1 MGGSALRRNKVWHY
15 FLIIY
20 PILILTV
27 TGLPEESLKSLN
39 QLIEKITHLNKP
51 ISSKVALHTFILVS
65 NVIICTALLLRIER
79 KGIKFGGFLSKIIS
93 GSVNSVLGVYTI
105 IVFLI
110 TFSIFQNKL
119 EIFIDSHDWNV
130 FYLSVIYLLT
140 GINTSFLFMLSQSH
154 FYRQV
159 SKQDNKP
166 QKKKVLIVALSR
178 FYYDRKDREK
188 NINEFLNEIAN
199 KQLDKSKYS
208 WAVPLRSVKHHS
220 DGKDPILE
228 KVIILVSDETSSN
241 PKVNSNTYNFNDFRK
256 VWREFCKHYGVNIG
270 DPIESNPVKFDDLK
284 SCLRELDRL
293 IHEEVFPE
301 YKDEDISMNISSGTA
316 VVSAAM
322 VIASVKEGR
331 QIEYIEQKEREIK
344 ELVGIN
350 VSVEDIYNFYPELR
364 G

>member
-1 MGGSALRRNKVWHY
+1 MGGSALRRDKIWHY

-20 PILILTV
+20 PILILLII
-27 TGLPEESLKSLN
+27 TGLSEKGFKSD
-39 QLIEKITHLNKP
+39 LNKL
-51 ISSKVALHTFILVS
+51 ISNKIALYAFLFVS
-65 NVIICTALLLRIER
+65 NIIICTILFLRIKR
-79 KGIKFGGFLSKIIS
+79 KGIKFGGFLSRIIS

-105 IVFLI
+105 IIFLI
-110 TFSIFQNKL
+110 TFSMFQNKL
-119 EIFIDSHDWNV
+119 EAFIDSRDWSV

-140 GINTSFLFMLSQSH
+140 GINTAFLFMLSQSH
-154 FYRQV
+154 FYQQV
-159 SKQDNKP
+159 SKQDDKP

-178 FYYDRKDREK
+178 FYYDKKDREK

-199 KQLDKSKYS
+199 KQLDESKYS
-208 WAVPLRSVKHHS
+208 WAVPLRSVKYHGNGGRDS
-220 DGKDPILE
+220 VLE

-270 DPIESNPVKFDDLK
+270 DPIESNPVKFDNLR

-316 VVSAAM
+316 IVSAAM

-331 QIEYIEQKEREIK
+331 QIEYIEQKERRIK
-344 ELVGIN
+344 KLVGVN
-350 VSVEDIYNFYPELR
+350 VSMEDIYNFYPELR